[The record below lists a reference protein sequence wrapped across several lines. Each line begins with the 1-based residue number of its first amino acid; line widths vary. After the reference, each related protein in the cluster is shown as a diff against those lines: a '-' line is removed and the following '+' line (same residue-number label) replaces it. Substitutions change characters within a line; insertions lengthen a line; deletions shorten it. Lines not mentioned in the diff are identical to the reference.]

1 MTSPDVSDEAA
12 LARAGDRALLAA
24 ARHST
29 GRTAA
34 VGACSTG
41 AALAAL
47 AEPAVLG
54 HTLDLL
60 LRGDPAGPLWTV
72 WCTAVIA
79 AEVLLDAAV
88 SALTGRVNGRSTA
101 WLRRLGL
108 TRLLSTAPHHACR
121 HAPGDV
127 AARLTAHATEAGT
140 TPAAAAGGLASLLP
154 PLGGLIALFVI
165 DVWTALAFVTG
176 LPLLA
181 VLLRSFSRDS
191 ADSVSRYQQV
201 QLTMAGLLVEA
212 LAGARTI
219 AAAGTLLRERARI
232 LRGLPALGAEGRR
245 MWRVYGGT
253 SARTSALMPLLLYV
267 VLGVGGLRLA
277 AGALGVGALLA
288 AVRYAGLAAG
298 VGAVTGRLAAVV
310 RGRAAAR
317 RTAALLVLPELP
329 YGTRELSP
337 GGPGTLEL
345 RGVRV
350 VRGGRAVLDRVDL
363 LVPGGTTVAVVGRS
377 GSGKT
382 LLAAVAGR
390 LTDPDAGR
398 ILLDGVP
405 LAQLSHDALR
415 RDVGHAFDRPV
426 PAGRTV
432 ADAIAFGAGPP
443 PGREAVREAARAAG
457 ADLFVRRLPQ
467 GYDTPLADAPMSGGE
482 IQRLGLA
489 RAFLHAGRLLVL
501 DDATS
506 SLDTLTARE
515 VERSLAE
522 RIRPGTRLVVAHR
535 ISSAARADQVVW
547 LEHGRVRATG
557 PHGDLW
563 HDPDYRAVFAAP
575 ALRATGPGAAR
586 ATAPG
591 TSPAPG
597 AEPRPVLPAAA
608 CDAGPGA
615 GAAPADPPSGP
626 GGPGGRKP
634 GAEVRNASVEAIGAQ
649 QRGDGASGARGAGGP
664 RGAWRRVGGEGR
676 RFLRGR
682 GRALGALAL
691 WSLLESAHTFLGG
704 YGVARALDDGFLAGR
719 VAAGVGW
726 LAAAG
731 AGALLGG
738 VALRGVFAALAEL
751 VEPLR
756 DGLVR
761 RAVRRALGA
770 AVADPAR
777 AVDASA
783 VSRLTQQTEM
793 ARDSFAGLV
802 LTARSFV
809 FTAAGALLGMAAL
822 APVLLLVAVPPLLLG
837 LAAFLATLRPMAAVQ
852 REALDTDEALAAR
865 VGEVAAGLRDIVAC
879 GGGGAAAARVE
890 PLIAAQERL
899 TGRLARWGS
908 VRTVALGVAGRAPVV
923 ALLAATPWLLGRGIT
938 AGALAG
944 ALTYLTQSL
953 LPALDTLMA
962 ALGSAG
968 TRLLVVLDRFCG
980 PEPGGS
986 LPAAGPSA
994 PPAAR
999 EHAAAAELHGVRFA
1013 YGPHAHPVLDG
1024 LDLTVRP
1031 GEHLAVVGPSGIG
1044 KSTLTALLAGL
1055 LPPDRGTVLVAGA
1068 PARPPGSS
1076 PAGSIPDPRRTLLP
1090 QQAYVFTGTV
1100 RENLTHLCTGT
1111 ETGAGKGT
1119 GGVSTARLEATV
1131 AALGLEPLLGR
1142 LGGLDAILDPSE
1154 LSQGERQLLALA
1166 AAHLSPAPLLLLDE
1180 ATCHLDAET
1189 EERAERALAARPGT
1203 LVVVAHRISSATRAD
1218 RVLVLDGTRAVCG
1231 THAELPA
1238 RSALYRDLVGMWS
1251 ADGAVGSR

>member
-1 MTSPDVSDEAA
+1 MISTGPSEEAA
-12 LARAGDRALLAA
+12 LARDGDRALRAA
-24 ARHST
+24 ARNSG

-34 VGACSTG
+34 VGACSIG

-54 HTLDLL
+54 HCLDLL
-60 LRGDPAGPLWTV
+60 LRGDPAGPVWTLWCAV
-72 WCTAVIA
+72 VIA

-88 SALTGRVNGRSTA
+88 TGLTGRVNGRSTA

-108 TRLLSTAPHHACR
+108 AALLGTAPHHADR
-121 HAPGDV
+121 HSPGDL

-140 TPAAAAGGLASLLP
+140 VPAAAAGGVASLLP

-165 DVWTALAFVTG
+165 DTWTALAFVAG

-181 VLLRSFSRDS
+181 VLLRSFARDS
-191 ADSVSRYQQV
+191 GASVARYQQV
-201 QLTMAGLLVEA
+201 QLAMAGRLVEA

-219 AAAGTLLRERARI
+219 AAAGTLARERARI
-232 LRGLPALGAEGRR
+232 LRELPVLGAEGRL

-253 SARTSALMPLLLYV
+253 TARTSALMPLLLYV
-267 VLGVGGLRLA
+267 VLGVGGMRLA
-277 AGALGVGALLA
+277 SGALGVGALLA

-317 RTAALLVLPELP
+317 RTAALFGLPHMAYGEEELP
-329 YGTRELSP
+329 P

-350 VRGGRAVLDRVDL
+350 ERAGRTVLDGVDL
-363 LVPGGTTVAVVGRS
+363 VVPGGSTAAVVGRS

-390 LTDPDAGR
+390 LTDPDGGR
-398 ILLDGVP
+398 VLLDGVP
-405 LAQLSHDALR
+405 LDALSAAALR
-415 RDVGHAFDRPV
+415 RDVGHAFARPV
-426 PAGRTV
+426 LPGRSV
-432 ADAIAFGAGPP
+432 ADAISFGAGPE
-443 PGREAVREAARAAG
+443 PGREEVGAAARAAG
-457 ADLFVRRLPQ
+457 ADPFVRRLPE
-467 GYDTPLADAPMSGGE
+467 GYDTALAEAPMSGGE
-482 IQRLGLA
+482 VQRLGLA
-489 RAFLHAGRLLVL
+489 RAFAHAGRLLVL

-515 VERSLAE
+515 VERALAE
-522 RIRPGTRLVVAHR
+522 RVRPGTRLVIAHR
-535 ISSAARADQVVW
+535 ISSAARADLVIW
-547 LEHGRVRATG
+547 LEEGRVRATG
-557 PHGDLW
+557 PHATLW
-563 HDPDYRAVFAAP
+563 QDPAYRAVFAPPPEHAP
-575 ALRATGPGAAR
+575 REQAPPEHAAR
-586 ATAPG
+586 EPESAAREPE
-591 TSPAPG
+591 SAAREPESAARERRAEPAPV
-597 AEPRPVLPAAA
+597 RAAA
-608 CDAGPGA
+608 HTPPRAPEAGPG
-615 GAAPADPPSGP
+615 PSPEPGP
-626 GGPGGRKP
+626 
-634 GAEVRNASVEAIGAQ
+634 
-649 QRGDGASGARGAGGP
+649 P
-664 RGAWRRVGGEGR
+664 RGAEAGRGAWGRVAREGR
-676 RFLRGR
+676 AFLRGR
-682 GRALGALAL
+682 GRVLGALGL
-691 WSLLESAHTFLGG
+691 WSLLEAAHTFLGG

-719 VAAGVGW
+719 TATGVAW

-738 VALRGVFAALAEL
+738 IALRGVFAALADL

-761 RAVRRALGA
+761 RAVRGALGA

-777 AVDASA
+777 AADAGA

-809 FTAAGALLGMAAL
+809 FTAAGALVGMAAL
-822 APVLLLVAVPPLLLG
+822 APVLLLVVLPPLLLG
-837 LAAFLATLRPMAAVQ
+837 LAAFLATLRPMAALQ
-852 REALDTDEALAAR
+852 RDALDTDEALAGR

-879 GGGGAAAARVE
+879 GGGAAVSAGVE
-890 PLIAAQERL
+890 PLIARQESL
-899 TGRLARWGS
+899 TGRLARWGA
-908 VRTVALGVAGRAPVV
+908 VRTLALGVAGRAPVV
-923 ALLAATPWLLGRGIT
+923 ALLAATPWLLAHGLT

-953 LPALDTLMA
+953 LPSLDTLMA

-980 PEPGGS
+980 AGQRAPDPAEPAPARTPAPEG
-986 LPAAGPSA
+986 A
-994 PPAAR
+994 P
-999 EHAAAAELHGVRFA
+999 AAELRGVRFA

-1024 LDLTVRP
+1024 LDLAVRP

-1055 LPPDRGTVLVAGA
+1055 LPPGRGTVLVAGA
-1068 PARPPGSS
+1068 PALTGS
-1076 PAGSIPDPRRTLLP
+1076 GGGQDTRRTLLP

-1100 RENLTHLCTGT
+1100 RENLTHLSPGS
-1111 ETGAGKGT
+1111 
-1119 GGVSTARLEATV
+1119 VSGARLEDAV
-1131 AALGLEPLLGR
+1131 AALGLEGLLGR
-1142 LGGLDAILDPSE
+1142 LGGPDAVLDPLR

-1166 AAHLSPAPLLLLDE
+1166 AAYLSPAPLLLLDE
-1180 ATCHLDAET
+1180 ATCHLDPEA

-1203 LVVVAHRISSATRAD
+1203 LVVVAHRISSAARAD
-1218 RVLVLDGTRAVCG
+1218 RVLVLDGSRALCG
-1231 THAELPA
+1231 THEELPA

-1251 ADGAVGSR
+1251 GDGAVTSR